1 MEAGA
6 RLVSID
12 PRFSRTAAKA
22 DQWISLRPG
31 TDVALIMGM
40 IAAIRE
46 AGLIDE
52 PYVTAN
58 TNAPSLYER
67 IRDGCCAPGYRGRR
81 GNAYLVWDEH
91 WRHRTRNEAHAPGYA
106 DPWMVTLIDG
116 TKVEC
121 RTAYDA
127 QEDAWAD
134 FTPENAAEMELP
146 VETIRSLGREYA
158 LTDPASIILG
168 QGAQRYYHGHTTFR
182 AAMTLGALCGKIGKP
197 HAGVHWMDGPLL
209 RMIYN
214 LDFTSDW
221 VCPGGKFGGV
231 LPGTRMVE
239 TIARGDPYPVKSLWL
254 TNYGF
259 GTQSPIFK
267 RFVREA
273 LPQLE
278 LFAVTEQ
285 VMTPAAEYADIVLPC
300 VSYFEEEL
308 DIVPGG
314 EIWFLQLR
322 QRAVP
327 PVGVSRSDWEIF
339 AV

>member
-1 MEAGA
+1 MTRRRSLV
-6 RLVSID
+6 RL
-12 PRFSRTAAKA
+12 
-22 DQWISLRPG
+22 
-31 TDVALIMGM
+31 
-40 IAAIRE
+40 
-46 AGLIDE
+46 
-52 PYVTAN
+52 
-58 TNAPSLYER
+58 
-67 IRDGCCAPGYRGRR
+67 
-81 GNAYLVWDEH
+81 
-91 WRHRTRNEAHAPGYA
+91 
-106 DPWMVTLIDG
+106 
-116 TKVEC
+116 
-121 RTAYDA
+121 
-127 QEDAWAD
+127 
-134 FTPENAAEMELP
+134 TPENAAEICELP

-158 LTDPASIILG
+158 LTNPASIILG

-327 PVGVSRSDWEIF
+327 PVGESRSDWEIF
-339 AV
+339 AGLMEYMGRGGPWRMSAEEVCEGILRDHGDAYFRNVDWQKLNTKAWLRSRCPGPTCPSLISSSRPTPARCTSIRKTSATSARKC